1 MEKSSG
7 LFRKTAI
14 ENVRAPEQLNDYIKV
29 TTPGAWT
36 ALAAVLVLL
45 GGLLVWGFLGSVEVT
60 RAVDGQTITESSSPT
75 LVTPRNSYTL

>member
-1 MEKSSG
+1 MRDSLKHDNG

-36 ALAAVLVLL
+36 ALAAVIVLL
-45 GGLLVWGFLGSVEVT
+45 GGLLVWGLLGSVEVA
-60 RAVDGQTITESSSPT
+60 RAVDGQTITEWVRPIAF
-75 LVTPRNSYTL
+75 LFG

>member
-1 MEKSSG
+1 MKHDNS

-45 GGLLVWGFLGSVEVT
+45 GGLLVWGFLGSVEVA
-60 RAVDGQTITESSSPT
+60 RAVGGQTITEWVRPIAF
-75 LVTPRNSYTL
+75 LFG

>member
-1 MEKSSG
+1 MTDKSG

-45 GGLLVWGFLGSVEVT
+45 GVLLVWGFLGSVEVT
-60 RAVDGQTITESSSPT
+60 RAVDGQTITEWVRPIT
-75 LVTPRNSYTL
+75 FLFG